1 MSDKDQMSDKDK
13 DEEEEEDERVLDK
26 EEKEMDEGDND
37 DNDDEDS
44 QMLARDADIM
54 EEAMEEEIEGAV
66 RKVKPVCK
74 VLFKVSLL
82 LIYVTFLFFSCRS
95 CNRCDS
101 PSSFFFFL
109 FLPYIYYRSNP
120 ICFPL
125 SMEMLV
131 AFPSLFFY
139 FYLYFMPVL

>member
-1 MSDKDQMSDKDK
+1 MSNEDQMSDEDE

-82 LIYVTFLFFSCRS
+82 LIYVTFLFFS
-95 CNRCDS
+95 
-101 PSSFFFFL
+101 FFFL
-109 FLPYIYYRSNP
+109 
-120 ICFPL
+120 
-125 SMEMLV
+125 
-131 AFPSLFFY
+131 
-139 FYLYFMPVL
+139 